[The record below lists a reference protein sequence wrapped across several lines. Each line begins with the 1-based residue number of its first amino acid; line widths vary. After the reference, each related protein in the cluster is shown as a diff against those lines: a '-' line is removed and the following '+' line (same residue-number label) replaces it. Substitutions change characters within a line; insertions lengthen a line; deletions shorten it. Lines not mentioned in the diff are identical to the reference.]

1 MKEWYLEVPLEFQ
14 ILLSNL
20 FLNKDSL
27 KRLDDSDNYL
37 YNRIGKLYSLLDCGL
52 NIFNRK
58 YNGILQQLNTEEL
71 IVNYHSV
78 STVFAVTRQR
88 GATRSLKWASRW
100 IQLRSDIE
108 TRYYDTYLKY
118 YQIKFEDVQNN
129 TSIKNVCMRDC
140 YTILYL
146 DNLVR
151 LSIHSDPDPGKN
163 RTSQIC
169 TLPFTVKGLPK
180 DSIITKSWHLDE
192 CEMDENCSCKD
203 QLILGKDHH

>member
-27 KRLDDSDNYL
+27 RRLDDSDNYL
-37 YNRIGKLYSLLDCGL
+37 YNKIEKLYSLLDCVL

-78 STVFAVTRQR
+78 STVFAVTGQS

-100 IQLRSDIE
+100 LQLRSDIDK
-108 TRYYDTYLKY
+108 RYYDTYLKY
-118 YQIKFEDVQNN
+118 YPIKFEDVQNN

-140 YTILYL
+140 YTILCL
-146 DNLVR
+146 DNLVG

-163 RTSQIC
+163 RTNPDMHSPYHCQGTAKRFHYHKIMA
-169 TLPFTVKGLPK
+169 
-180 DSIITKSWHLDE
+180 SR
-192 CEMDENCSCKD
+192 
-203 QLILGKDHH
+203 